1 MKGYRFIDDLTSDV
15 LFEAHG
21 KDLSEVFSNAAEAL
35 FSVICDIKK
44 IKQRKCIALEVHGA
58 DRGELMINW
67 LQQLISLVDTE
78 DMFFSKFDITEVDEQ
93 HLKAKICGMEIRPE
107 LGETVVK
114 AVTYYK
120 FSFEQTKKGYV
131 ARVSLDI

>member
-15 LFEAHG
+15 MFEATG
-21 KDLSEVFSNAAEAL
+21 KGLKEVFAHAAEAV
-35 FSVICDIKK
+35 FSVICDIGK
-44 IKQRKCIALEVHGA
+44 IQSKKCIDVNVHGK
-58 DRGELMINW
+58 DKDELMINW

-78 DMFFSKFDITEVDEQ
+78 DTFFSKFDVLEIDEQ
-93 HLKAKICGMEIRPE
+93 HLKARICGEEIRPE

-120 FSFEQTKKGYV
+120 FRFRKTEKGYV